1 MRTLQE
7 EYAHRLA
14 EKSDINEHMPTLSVL
29 AEQCRTVCEF
39 GVRYGN
45 STIALL
51 HGLNAGFRDANA
63 QTALHSFDI
72 SPAQLVIPEAPG
84 VDWTFTQTDTSKL
97 QSIPRCD
104 MLFIDTA
111 HTFEQVRAELRHAH
125 SVSRYLAFH
134 DTTLFGWSDEFGGKG
149 PGIMQA
155 IFDFMATQEGRRWY
169 VSAHYPNNNGL
180 LILKAHQ

>member
-1 MRTLQE
+1 MKTLQE
-7 EYAHRLA
+7 EYAHRA
-14 EKSDINEHMPTLSVL
+14 AQTSDINEHMPTLSAL

-39 GVRYGN
+39 GVRHGN

-72 SPAQLVIPEAPG
+72 QPAQLEVPEAPG
-84 VDWTFTQTDTSKL
+84 VDWTFTQADTSKL
-97 QSIPRCD
+97 QSIPSCD

-111 HTFEQVRAELRHAH
+111 HTHAQVIAELRHAH

-134 DTTLFGWSDEFGGKG
+134 DTVLFGWSDEFSGKP

-155 IFDFMATQEGRRWY
+155 IFDFLATQEGRRWY
-169 VSAHYPNNNGL
+169 VSAHYPSNNRL
-180 LILKAHQ
+180 LILKAYQ